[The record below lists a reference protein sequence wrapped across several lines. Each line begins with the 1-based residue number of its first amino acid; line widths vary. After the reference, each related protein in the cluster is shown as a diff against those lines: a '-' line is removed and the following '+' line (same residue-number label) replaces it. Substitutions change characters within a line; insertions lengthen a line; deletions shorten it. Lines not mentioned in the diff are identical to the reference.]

1 MMRRTLIA
9 VAWLL
14 GTTVPVL
21 AAVVFY
27 FGCCVL
33 PFHAYL
39 HKALPLCHLAVALE
53 HQQDDAPQPMPAREK
68 QEPAKRMATTV
79 PRTLPLAALA
89 ATRRI
94 ATSIDASAYRSFIS
108 LGALRCDQ
116 DIGLHLLTRTL
127 LI

>member
-53 HQQDDAPQPMPAREK
+53 QQHDDAPQPMPAREK

-79 PRTLPLAALA
+79 ARTLPLAALA
-89 ATRRI
+89 SHRRI
-94 ATSIDASAYRSFIS
+94 PTPIDANAYRSFIA

-116 DIGLHLLTRTL
+116 DVGLLSLLT
-127 LI
+127 

>member
-1 MMRRTLIA
+1 MRRTLIA
-9 VAWLL
+9 AAWLF
-14 GTTVPVL
+14 GTSVPVL

-39 HKALPLCHLAVALE
+39 HKVLPLCQISLAVMSGE
-53 HQQDDAPQPMPAREK
+53 HQPQPMPAREK

-89 ATRRI
+89 SLRRI
-94 ATSIDASAYRSFIS
+94 PTPIDASAYRSFIA

-116 DIGLHLLTRTL
+116 DVGLHLLTRSL